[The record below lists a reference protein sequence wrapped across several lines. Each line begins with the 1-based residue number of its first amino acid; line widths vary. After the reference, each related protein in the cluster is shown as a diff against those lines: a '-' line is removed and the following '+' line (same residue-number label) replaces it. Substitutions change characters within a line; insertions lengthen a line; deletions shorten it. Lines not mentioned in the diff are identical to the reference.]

1 MNANTESREVQKQ
14 NVSGVECTRCI
25 YDARIPR
32 ISFDEDGVCNY
43 CRQYE
48 EMNQEYPTGDE
59 GRKMLEAN
67 VDEMKRAGRGKPYDV
82 VIGVSG
88 GCDSSYMLHLAKKE
102 FGLRVLAAHFDNTFN
117 SRIAVENIQCVLGE
131 LDIDLYTHVVDN
143 AEYQRIY
150 RSFFEASVPEIDTPV
165 DLALAAVHYMA
176 ASKYGVKYIWEG
188 HSFRTEGISPPGW
201 FYMDAKYVQSIH
213 SRFGDGKIKTLPM
226 LWMHRWL
233 KWMVVDRIR
242 KFRPLYYLDYDK
254 EATKTFL
261 ADAYGWQ
268 WYGGHHMENRTS
280 YFVNNYYL
288 PKKFGIDLRFS
299 ELSALIRAGQISR
312 DEAMMRIAEEKPFDE
327 EILIEIKHRA
337 GFSDVEWES
346 IMEAPLSHYTHHPT
360 YKRRFE
366 QMRPF
371 FYLLYQAGF
380 VTKSFYEKFCVL
392 KDDEVDTKNLFE
404 PVRGA
409 DRERPA
415 IQAPERSP
423 SDGKLSRQAPHRESA
438 A

>member
-1 MNANTESREVQKQ
+1 MRSDMDSNNRKGITNGNGLSVRQCA
-14 NVSGVECTRCI
+14 CCI

-32 ISFDEDGVCNY
+32 ISFDEEGVCNY

-48 EMNQEYPTGDE
+48 EMDQEYPTGQE
-59 GRKMLEAN
+59 GRTVLEAT
-67 VDEMKRAGRGKPYDV
+67 VDEMKHAGKSKPYDV

-102 FGLRVLAAHFDNTFN
+102 FGLRVLAAHFDNTYN
-117 SRIAVENIQCVLGE
+117 SRIAVENIQCMLGE

-143 AEYQRIY
+143 TEYQRIY

-176 ASKYGVKYIWEG
+176 ASKYGIKYIWEG

-254 EATKTFL
+254 EETKHFL
-261 ADAYGWQ
+261 ANTYGWQ
-268 WYGGHHMENRTS
+268 WYGGHHMENRTA
-280 YFVNNYYL
+280 YFANNYYL

-299 ELSALIRAGQISR
+299 ELSALVRSGQLSR
-312 DEAMMRIAEEKPFDE
+312 KEAVERIAQEKPFDE
-327 EILIEIKHRA
+327 SILAEIKRRV
-337 GFSDVEWES
+337 GFSDAEWEA
-346 IMEAPLSHYTHHPT
+346 IMKAPLSHYTLHPT
-360 YKRRFE
+360 YKKRFE
-366 QMRPF
+366 RMRPF
-371 FYLLYQAGF
+371 FYALYKAGY
-380 VTKSFYEKFCVL
+380 VTKSFYYKFCVL
-392 KDDEVDTKNLFE
+392 KDDEQVTRNFFE
-404 PVRGA
+404 SIGRA
-409 DRERPA
+409 DRVGEDPG
-415 IQAPERSP
+415 PGP
-423 SDGKLSRQAPHRESA
+423 SRARRRQRVG
-438 A
+438 